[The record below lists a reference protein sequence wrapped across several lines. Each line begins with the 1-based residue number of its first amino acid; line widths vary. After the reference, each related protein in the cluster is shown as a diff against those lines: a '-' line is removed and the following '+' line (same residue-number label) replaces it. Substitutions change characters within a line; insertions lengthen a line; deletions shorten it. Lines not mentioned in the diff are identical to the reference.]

1 MKLNDFK
8 ARLKGGNLVGCYV
21 FAGEEDY
28 LKRYYLG
35 ELRRAVVADDT
46 LSAFNYAVYEG
57 AEVDFGALRDEI
69 MAPPMMSEQRLIEW
83 RYPNFDKMKDK
94 ELDAL
99 EATLEL
105 LREQGTAVL
114 AFLVNDADLELGTEK
129 RPSKLVK
136 RFGESMNILVFE
148 KSTDAQLLSWL
159 KKHFDAESISVSADT
174 LRALLFRSG
183 HSMSVLASE
192 VDKLC
197 AYAKARGRTEID
209 VRDVNEVASS
219 TPEADTFA
227 LSNAILD
234 RNKRDAFLALEEMK
248 QRRLDPIMIFGMIA
262 KTYSELASIAAM
274 LADGMRTDAVQS
286 ATKMHEYKLR
296 RYAAATKKFTTA
308 KLTAILAELT
318 RVDAGAKYGG
328 VAGYTAI
335 ELFVSKCV

>member
-8 ARLKGGNLVGCYV
+8 ARLKSGELSGCYV

-35 ELRRAVVADDT
+35 ELRRAVVADET
-46 LSAFNYAVYEG
+46 LSAFNHAVYEG

-69 MAPPMMSEQRLIEW
+69 MAPPMMSDLRLIEW
-83 RYPNFDKMKDK
+83 RYPNLEKMKDK
-94 ELDAL
+94 ELEAL
-99 EATLEL
+99 EGILSL
-105 LREQGTAVL
+105 LDGQGTAVL
-114 AFLVNDADLELGTEK
+114 AFLVNEGDIELGTEK
-129 RPSKLVK
+129 RPGKLVK
-136 RFGESMNILVFE
+136 RFGESMNILAFD
-148 KSTDAQLLSWL
+148 KSTDTQLLSWL
-159 KKHFDAESISVSADT
+159 KKHFDAEGISVSADT

-183 HSMSVLASE
+183 HSMSQLASE

-197 AYAKARGRTEID
+197 AYAKARGRAEID
-209 VRDVNEVASS
+209 ERDVAEVASS

-234 RNKRDAFLALEEMK
+234 RNKRDAFAALEEMK
-248 QRRLDPIMIFGMIA
+248 SRRLDPIMIFGMVA
-262 KTYSELASIAAM
+262 KTYSELASISAM
-274 LADGMRTDAVQS
+274 LADGMRTDAVVS
-286 ATKMHEYKLR
+286 IMKMNEYKLR
-296 RYAAATKKFTTA
+296 RYAAATKKFTPQ
-308 KLTAILAELT
+308 KLTAILTELT